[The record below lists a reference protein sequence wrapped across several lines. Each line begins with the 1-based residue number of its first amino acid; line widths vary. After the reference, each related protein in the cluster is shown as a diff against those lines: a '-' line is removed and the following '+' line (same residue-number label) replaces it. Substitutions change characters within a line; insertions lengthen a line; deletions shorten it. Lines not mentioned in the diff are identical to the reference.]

1 MDNVKFFL
9 LDSSTFAHVP
19 ALGVVVERSSRVVIT
34 SCIFLRLAPSSVTV
48 RDTSVVQVQ
57 YSTVQYSTPAWSRS
71 PTTR

>member
-48 RDTSVVQVQ
+48 MDTSVVQVQ